1 MNFRFGENLFTLS
14 QLRGD
19 VAAIRVA
26 QWVKDVADACS
37 PESIERQERWGE
49 SQGMDT
55 AKRVAHEEGNARRAR
70 RGLDRIAKLYED
82 VEMRSE
88 LFGAKGE

>member
-19 VAAIRVA
+19 LAAIRVA
-26 QWVKDVADACS
+26 QWAKGVVDACS
-37 PESIERQERWGE
+37 PESIKRQERWME
-49 SQGMDT
+49 GMDT

-88 LFGAKGE
+88 LFGANGE